1 MQLDDVHRIA
11 APLIKLA
18 RIIARTLSY
27 ILISL
32 CRDHDP
38 RQRVFLAFVWFGS
51 VRFGLLLLCFWPGMG
66 LPLGYN

>member
-1 MQLDDVHRIA
+1 VQLDDVHRIA

-38 RQRVFLAFVWFGS
+38 RSGFGS
-51 VRFGLLLLCFWPGMG
+51 LCFGLVCPGMG
-66 LPLGYN
+66 LPL